1 MTTSGVDS
9 TYLAGTTVSQE
20 QLQAWVETFHQQ
32 GFLFLQNVLPP
43 DWCAELRA
51 DLDWALEHNPNG
63 HNASN
68 SKLILAHRLFET
80 SAANLRLFDLEP
92 IVSFAE
98 ALIAP
103 NCHVIHNNSFKTP
116 TGYGI
121 DTWHQDDAPHY
132 LVTEGEPPKNVRLPV
147 LFFTANYYLTDVT
160 EPANGGTEVIPGS
173 HLYGAPCPPVME
185 GAKWENQIQYNCGKA
200 GSVIFFNNQLWHRG
214 GPNQSERTRYI
225 TQVTYARR
233 IIGHKYYPFMNYQ
246 MPEHIYKDANP
257 RLKRLLGF
265 LPHGAYG

>member
-1 MTTSGVDS
+1 M
-9 TYLAGTTVSQE
+9 
-20 QLQAWVETFHQQ
+20 
-32 GFLFLQNVLPP
+32 PP

-68 SKLILAHRLFET
+68 NKSILAHRLFET

-160 EPANGGTEVIPGS
+160 EPENGGTEVIPGS
-173 HLYGAPCPPVME
+173 HLYGALPASD
-185 GAKWENQIQYNCGKA
+185 G
-200 GSVIFFNNQLWHRG
+200 R
-214 GPNQSERTRYI
+214 
-225 TQVTYARR
+225 
-233 IIGHKYYPFMNYQ
+233 
-246 MPEHIYKDANP
+246 DAMGEP
-257 RLKRLLGF
+257 DPL
-265 LPHGAYG
+265 